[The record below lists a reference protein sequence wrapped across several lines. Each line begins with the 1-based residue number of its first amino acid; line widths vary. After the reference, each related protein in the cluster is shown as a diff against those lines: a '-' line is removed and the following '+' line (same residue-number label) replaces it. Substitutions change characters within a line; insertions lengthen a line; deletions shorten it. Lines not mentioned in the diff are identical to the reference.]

1 MSASMNAIISQYL
14 QFVMEQQRG
23 IDRLGDNIIN
33 LNTRVG
39 DVISLYAHSTN
50 LRNVR
55 IPNPLS
61 RRATPR
67 TIRTQP
73 PRPPTS
79 PLRASIPSI
88 TRSIAAATASIAYI
102 TPPIATTA
110 PTTAPTST
118 TSTQTTASIAP
129 TAPIVAPTRTLRS
142 DNLEQLDEFAVPPQ
156 GSRTLPRTPRSNTTE
171 RTNVV
176 EEPTWNTIDRRSSSM
191 PINSVSWNTSSF
203 IYRPP
208 TPAPVEIPGGF
219 QPTVDE
225 LNNETPAINTRH
237 GPINSVNSTNIRRRN
252 IFHNSNRI
260 FRFSEPDNTIS
271 NLLNNS
277 LLESPVRIVASHS
290 QIMRSTELLMWQDI
304 SDNYQTTCP
313 IDLNLF
319 VDTDSILRIKQCSHI
334 FREVNLR
341 RHFRN
346 SSSCPICRYDI
357 RDYIENSEIPIVAF
371 TSNIET
377 STG

>member
-1 MSASMNAIISQYL
+1 MNSIISQYL
-14 QFVMEQQRG
+14 QFVTEQQRG
-23 IDRLGDNIIN
+23 IDRIGNNIMN
-33 LNTRVG
+33 LNTRVTEI
-39 DVISLYAHSTN
+39 ISLYAHSTN

-73 PRPPTS
+73 LRPPLS
-79 PLRASIPSI
+79 PLRAPTRTPSI
-88 TRSIAAATASIAYI
+88 TAATAPIAHI
-102 TPPIATTA
+102 TPPIATTQ
-110 PTTAPTST
+110 TST
-118 TSTQTTASIAP
+118 TQTTSAP
-129 TAPIVAPTRTLRS
+129 TAATTAVPTRTLRS
-142 DNLEQLDEFAVPPQ
+142 DNLEQLDEFTVPPQ

-191 PINSVSWNTSSF
+191 PVNSVSWNTSSV
-203 IYRPP
+203 IYRPT
-208 TPAPVEIPGGF
+208 TPAPVEIPGGL
-219 QPTVDE
+219 QPMVNE

-237 GPINSVNSTNIRRRN
+237 GPFNSVNSTNIRRRN
-252 IFHNSNRI
+252 IFHNSHRI

-277 LLESPVRIVASHS
+277 LLEPPVRIVASHS

-319 VDTDSILRIKQCSHI
+319 VGTDSILRIKQCSHI
-334 FREVNLR
+334 FREANLR

-346 SSSCPICRYDI
+346 SPSCPICRYDI
-357 RDYIENSEIPIVAF
+357 RDYIENSETTVAF
-371 TSNIET
+371 TSTET